1 METIKIL
8 PSIASANQLCIADE
22 MKKIEGTRWLHIDV
36 EDGSYIPN
44 ITFGMKMVRSICN
57 AGGFEYD
64 AHLLVTDPGAYI
76 EELNGCGVSRIAFHL
91 DAVPYPLKLLNRIR
105 TYGMKAG
112 VALNFK
118 QPVRDVLL
126 FAPSLDYVI
135 VMTSEPDGNGCLFYP
150 PILEKV
156 REARRLLPKPVEVWV
171 DGGIGEAY
179 LEELGAIGVDG
190 AVLGRAVWEAP
201 DPAGQIKRWGK
212 IQKRGG

>member
-22 MKKIEGTRWLHIDV
+22 MKKIEGTRRLHIDV
-36 EDGSYIPN
+36 EDGNYIPN

-64 AHLLVTDPGAYI
+64 AHLLVSDPGAYI
-76 EELNGCGVSRIAFHL
+76 EELYGCGVSRIAFHL
-91 DAVPYPLKLLNRIR
+91 DAVPYPLKLLNQIR
-105 TYGMKAG
+105 AYGMKAG

-118 QPVRDVLL
+118 QPVQDVLL

-150 PILEKV
+150 PVLDKV
-156 REARRLLPKPVEVWV
+156 REARRILPKPVEVWV
-171 DGGIGEAY
+171 DGGVGEAH
-179 LEELGAIGVDG
+179 LEELGAVGVDG
-190 AVLGRAVWEAP
+190 VVLGRAVWEAP

-212 IQKRGG
+212 IQKGG